1 MLSKSSKQCPS
12 ILELT
17 EQLETTPEELQKS
30 KRDNYGRKFRL
41 WVPMVHDF
49 ETNGDEGDDGVIE
62 EVEVLP
68 VDELLDR
75 VMLRQVRVAAV
86 ERGLFFLL
94 CIFLHCACLIMQR
107 SLANAY
113 ELESALKIRIE
124 SGNFKFSELKKVGD
138 IWDWMQN
145 SFIENIIPESK
156 WYNGDAI
163 EDEALQGYTSFYN
176 KQCGGF
182 SLVQHRASEY
192 SSKLYMPSYHRLYP
206 RVWPDLGGESSTS
219 KPVGGLR
226 RGDDIE
232 PFGPAYDPE
241 KYQWTKDTAGE
252 FQGGGYTVRFPTREK
267 KVKYMM
273 DELKSDLFVDKATR
287 RLMFIVTVL
296 NANLKLFAVIR
307 FDIGIDAAGKITAF
321 SKIASIK
328 AEYFVNYMDYVR
340 LAVECIVVLLVVY
353 DTYTEILTIGS
364 VGLYVYLNFWNTV
377 DSLRRVLF
385 YYCVVTYVMILN
397 DPIRQNPEA
406 VNDMCNGTGEWMN
419 FPKLAKLEEDYV
431 FCSALCLLISTLL
444 IFKFLTPFPKF
455 GIFVHTMNEAG
466 NDLLNFT
473 IVLFILLFGF
483 SIMGHILFGHV
494 LGEYA
499 TVLSA
504 IESVVLLAIGEFEYA
519 PLVEASSPTTAAM
532 FFYSFI
538 FIITLVVMQMVIAI
552 VFGAY
557 DNVREK
563 IDDSEEFLVMPTIL
577 RKIVLG
583 RTPSLAEQVTPLHK
597 ILKISLINVV
607 DFISSGGGF
616 RRGRQV
622 TPESQ
627 EEEEDEEEE
636 GETVTLENF
645 SDEHLLHLFDSQNIF
660 RLYGILS
667 PKIEEFIKKVKG
679 DVAKERSVLRKMTKS
694 KSQSQSF
701 RLTETP
707 RGRNLIEEIKDPW
720 ALDQVEFCALLKA
733 LDKADSAL
741 HIDINHSNEYRIS
754 KLVFS
759 AYSRQ
764 QSKKKSTFK
773 TRVEKKLAG
782 LVRVLDAIDTR
793 QQEKDDIEFLEKDVL
808 AVKLKRKKKT
818 AFETTN
824 GDKLKL
830 PRTRNIP
837 RFNLADMRS
846 SANTKSSVEEEL
858 EESEM

>member
-1 MLSKSSKQCPS
+1 
-12 ILELT
+12 
-17 EQLETTPEELQKS
+17 
-30 KRDNYGRKFRL
+30 
-41 WVPMVHDF
+41 
-49 ETNGDEGDDGVIE
+49 
-62 EVEVLP
+62 
-68 VDELLDR
+68 
-75 VMLRQVRVAAV
+75 VR
-86 ERGLFFLL
+86 
-94 CIFLHCACLIMQR
+94 
-107 SLANAY
+107 
-113 ELESALKIRIE
+113 RI
-124 SGNFKFSELKKVGD
+124 
-138 IWDWMQN
+138 
-145 SFIENIIPESK
+145 
-156 WYNGDAI
+156 
-163 EDEALQGYTSFYN
+163 
-176 KQCGGF
+176 
-182 SLVQHRASEY
+182 
-192 SSKLYMPSYHRLYP
+192 
-206 RVWPDLGGESSTS
+206 
-219 KPVGGLR
+219 
-226 RGDDIE
+226 
-232 PFGPAYDPE
+232 
-241 KYQWTKDTAGE
+241 
-252 FQGGGYTVRFPTREK
+252 
-267 KVKYMM
+267 
-273 DELKSDLFVDKATR
+273 
-287 RLMFIVTVL
+287 
-296 NANLKLFAVIR
+296 
-307 FDIGIDAAGKITAF
+307 
-321 SKIASIK
+321 
-328 AEYFVNYMDYVR
+328 
-340 LAVECIVVLLVVY
+340 
-353 DTYTEILTIGS
+353 
-364 VGLYVYLNFWNTV
+364 
-377 DSLRRVLF
+377 LF
-385 YYCVVTYVMILN
+385 YYCVVLYLQLLN
-397 DPIRQNPEA
+397 DPIRLHPEA
-406 VNDMCNGTGEWMN
+406 VEDMCLGTGEWMN
-419 FPKLAKLEEDYV
+419 FPKLAKLEEKYI
-431 FCSALCLLISTLL
+431 FYSALCLLISTLL

-583 RTPSLAEQVTPLHK
+583 RTPSLAEQVTPLYK
-597 ILKISLINVV
+597 ILKISLIDVV

-627 EEEEDEEEE
+627 EEEEEEEEEE

-782 LVRVLDAIDTR
+782 VMRVLDAIETR
-793 QQEKDDIEFLEKDVL
+793 QQEKDDIEFLDKEEKGEL
-808 AVKLKRKKKT
+808 AVKLLSAKKRQQE
-818 AFETTN
+818 AALEN
-824 GDKLKL
+824 PANDLKL
-830 PRTRNIP
+830 SPLRTSPLRTSHLPLFI
-837 RFNLADMRS
+837 LTDMHS
-846 SANTKSSVEEEL
+846 SADTQSIIVEEV
-858 EESEM
+858 EESKMI